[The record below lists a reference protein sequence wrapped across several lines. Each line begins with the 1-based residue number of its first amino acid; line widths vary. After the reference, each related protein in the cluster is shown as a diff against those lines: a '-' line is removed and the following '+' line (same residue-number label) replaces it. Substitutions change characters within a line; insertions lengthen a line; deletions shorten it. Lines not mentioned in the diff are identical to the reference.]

1 MSSIRTLHLGVIS
14 FFILSSTLVYCSALS
29 HCSPVSQNLTIEESY
44 HTRDECQE
52 VLKQTYMLMDSANSS
67 TNISYKFKDQNLAS
81 QILDKLDEYRQVD
94 DLYYTWTNGGSS
106 RNGNKSFLALKK
118 DNNYCKK
125 HRAYFVQNTE
135 TLFNQVN
142 FLNEFVPTS
151 FIKTKVLPLVG
162 EDVHPYINMDLH
174 KITRE
179 KEIYDLSPSVNFF
192 FSAYAMSYY
201 HDIGKHFSCTTQVSS
216 QIPGSLKLSH
226 KTSVTQLTAEYVLD
240 YKDRSQCL
248 DHEKFFPMSW
258 VLSDKKQC
266 EDFFSVFN
274 SPEYLQLKQKKRI
287 VYIRKLA
294 QVHEGRGVQPVNDE
308 EEAQL
313 RATYQNGANCGK
325 LWEQNIIQHYIH
337 NPLLLYGNKFDFR
350 MYLLIASTNPLIT
363 YYHDGFLRVS
373 LLNYDVN
380 SDDKKVLLTN
390 LVLSDSI
397 YADVKAGNLF
407 DGKDAED
414 LRLAQQWSFDRLQA
428 YLLEQGIIHDNS
440 WLDNYL
446 RPEFKKAMIH
456 LVRLAS
462 SSFYRGS
469 TVYEIFGVDFMLD
482 NDLNLWF
489 LEVNTGPSFRVYSRP
504 MEQFIV
510 KMLTD
515 HFEII
520 NGLLRS
526 RMKRIVE
533 FVNELI
539 IKKQVAVT
547 IKGKIHQVNNLELQ
561 KEKFAKLTRN
571 YFEKEF
577 EPKATNGFS
586 KIIDENYEGVD
597 VYQGLLSKE
606 CL

>member
-1 MSSIRTLHLGVIS
+1 MPI
-14 FFILSSTLVYCSALS
+14 
-29 HCSPVSQNLTIEESY
+29 NLT
-44 HTRDECQE
+44 
-52 VLKQTYMLMDSANSS
+52 NSP
-67 TNISYKFKDQNLAS
+67 TNTSYKFEDQKLAS
-81 QILDKLDEYRQVD
+81 QILDKLDEYRHVD
-94 DLYYTWTNGGSS
+94 DLYYTWTSGMSARS
-106 RNGNKSFLALKK
+106 NKSFLALKK
-118 DNNYCKK
+118 DDNYCKK
-125 HRAYFVQNTE
+125 HRAYFVENTE

-142 FLNEFVPTS
+142 FLNEFVPAS
-151 FIKTKVLPLVG
+151 LIKSKVLPLVG
-162 EDVHPYINMDLH
+162 VDIHPDINMDIP
-174 KITRE
+174 KAQRE
-179 KEIYDLSPSVNFF
+179 QEIYDLSPSVNFF
-192 FSAYAMSYY
+192 FSAYAMSYF
-201 HDIGKHFSCTTQVSS
+201 HNIGKHFSCITQVSS

-226 KTSVTQLTAEYVLD
+226 KTSVTQLTAEYVLN
-240 YKDRSQCL
+240 YKDMSQCL

-258 VLSDKKQC
+258 VLLDKKEC
-266 EDFFSVFN
+266 EDFFSVLN
-274 SPEYLQLKQKKRI
+274 SPKYSQLKEVKRI

-313 RATYQNGANCGK
+313 RATYQNGAKCGQIY
-325 LWEQNIIQHYIH
+325 EENIIQHYIH
-337 NPLLLYGNKFDFR
+337 NPLLLHGNKFDFR
-350 MYLLIASTNPLIT
+350 MYLLVASTNPLIS

-390 LVLSDSI
+390 LVLSDPI
-397 YADVKAGNLF
+397 YAEAEEGKLF
-407 DGKDAED
+407 DGKDVEE
-414 LRLAQQWSFDRLQA
+414 LKLAQQWSFDRLQA
-428 YLLEQGIIHDNS
+428 YLLEQGIINDNN

-456 LVRLAS
+456 LVRLS
-462 SSFYRGS
+462 SSSYYRGS

-482 NDLNLWF
+482 TDLNLWF
-489 LEVNTGPSFRVYSRP
+489 LEANTGPSFNGYSEP
-504 MEQFIV
+504 MEKFIV

-539 IKKQVAVT
+539 VQKQVGVNKRGMVHQ
-547 IKGKIHQVNNLELQ
+547 IKNLELQ

-577 EPKATNGFS
+577 EPKVTNGFS
-586 KIIDENYEGVD
+586 KIIDENYEGVEA
-597 VYQGLLSKE
+597 YQGLLSEE